1 MRMVIRHWNGRR
13 EEAILLSA
21 RGNAIRTA
29 IRDREDVAEFRC
41 TAGQWFAEGDAPVE
55 IDFDAGSELDQFL
68 EELALRGLDPGHSF
82 RPYWAGPAGL
92 PN

>member
-1 MRMVIRHWNGRR
+1 MVMVIRHWNGRL

-21 RGNAIRTA
+21 RRNVIRTA
-29 IRDREDVAEFRC
+29 IRNREDVAEFRC
-41 TAGQWFAEGDAPVE
+41 TGGQWFAEGDQPVE
-55 IDFDAGSELDQFL
+55 IDFEAGSELDRFL

-82 RPYWAGPAGL
+82 RPCWTGPAGL